1 MIHELVL
8 ATRNRH
14 KVEELVA
21 LLGDLGITIRT
32 LDEFPDAPEV
42 VEDGDACEDNAV
54 KKARAIA
61 DFTGLPAVADDTGLE
76 VDALGGRPGVYA
88 ARYAGENATY
98 EDNCRKLLRELTGV
112 PREQRT
118 ARFLTVAA
126 IALPSDG
133 IQVVRGTLHGM
144 IAEEASG
151 TLGFG
156 YDPVFLIPELGKTL
170 AQLSTGQKNVI
181 SHRAKAFIQAKDLLR
196 EMEFEVIESGRSAA
210 R

>member
-1 MIHELVL
+1 MIRELVL

-14 KVEELVA
+14 KGEELAA
-21 LLGDLGITIRT
+21 LLGGLGITIRT

-42 VEDGDACEDNAV
+42 VEDGDTCEANAI
-54 KKARAIA
+54 KKARVIA
-61 DFTGLPAVADDTGLE
+61 EFTGLPAVADDTGLE

-88 ARYAGENATY
+88 ARYAGEDATY
-98 EDNCRKLLRELTGV
+98 DDNCRKLLLELTGV
-112 PREQRT
+112 PRERRT

-133 IQVVRGTLHGM
+133 TRVAQGILEGE
-144 IAEEASG
+144 IAAEASG

-170 AQLSTGQKNVI
+170 AELSADQKNAI
-181 SHRAKAFIQAKDLLR
+181 SHRAKAFTQAKALLR
-196 EMEFEVIESGRSAA
+196 EMEFEILESGV
-210 R
+210 

>member
-21 LLGDLGITIRT
+21 LLGDLDITIHT
-32 LDEFPDAPEV
+32 LDEFPNAPDV
-42 VEDGDACEDNAV
+42 VEDGDTCEANAV
-54 KKARAIA
+54 KKACAIA

-76 VDALGGRPGVYA
+76 VDALGKRPGVYA

-98 EDNCRKLLRELTGV
+98 EDNCRKLLQELTGV

-133 IQVVRGTLHGM
+133 IRVTQGTLHGM

-170 AQLSTGQKNVI
+170 AQLSPGQKNVI

>member
-1 MIHELVL
+1 MIRELVL

-14 KVEELVA
+14 KGEELAA
-21 LLGDLGITIRT
+21 LLGGLGVTIRT

-42 VEDGDACEDNAV
+42 VEDGDTCEANAI

-61 DFTGLPAVADDTGLE
+61 EFTGLPAVADDTGLE
-76 VDALGGRPGVYA
+76 VDALGGRPGIYA
-88 ARYAGENATY
+88 ARYAGEDATY
-98 EDNCRKLLRELTGV
+98 EDNCRKLLLELQGV
-112 PREQRT
+112 PRERRT

-126 IALPSDG
+126 IALPSAGVRVAQGMLDG
-133 IQVVRGTLHGM
+133 V

-151 TLGFG
+151 TSGFG

-170 AQLSTGQKNVI
+170 AELSADQKNAI
-181 SHRAKAFIQAKDLLR
+181 SHRAKAFTQAKALLR
-196 EMEFEVIESGRSAA
+196 EMEFEVLESGHSAA

>member
-1 MIHELVL
+1 MIRELVL

-14 KVEELVA
+14 KREELAA

-42 VEDGDACEDNAV
+42 VEDGDTCEANAV

-61 DFTGLPAVADDTGLE
+61 EFTGLPAVADDTGLE
-76 VDALGGRPGVYA
+76 VDALGGRPGIYA
-88 ARYAGENATY
+88 ARYAGEEATY
-98 EDNCRKLLRELTGV
+98 EDNCQKLLREMAGV

-133 IQVVRGTLHGM
+133 IRVAQGTLDGA
-144 IAEEASG
+144 IAEQASG
-151 TLGFG
+151 ALGFG

-170 AQLSTGQKNVI
+170 AQLSADQKNTI
-181 SHRAKAFIQAKDLLR
+181 SHRAKAFAKMR
-196 EMEFEVIESGRSAA
+196 EIVRSYGQRSLVIG
-210 R
+210 

>member
-1 MIHELVL
+1 MIRELVL

-14 KVEELVA
+14 KGEELAA
-21 LLGDLGITIRT
+21 LLGGLGITIRT

-42 VEDGDACEDNAV
+42 VEDGDTCEVNAI
-54 KKARAIA
+54 KKARTIA
-61 DFTGLPAVADDTGLE
+61 EFTGLPAVADDTGLV

-88 ARYAGENATY
+88 ARYAGEDATY
-98 EDNCRKLLRELTGV
+98 DDNCRKLLLELRGV
-112 PREQRT
+112 PRERRT

-126 IALPSDG
+126 IALPSGG
-133 IQVVRGTLHGM
+133 IRVAQGILEGE

-156 YDPVFLIPELGKTL
+156 YDPLFLIPELGKTL
-170 AQLSTGQKNVI
+170 AELSPDQKNAI
-181 SHRAKAFIQAKDLLR
+181 SHRAKAFTQAKALLR
-196 EMEFEVIESGRSAA
+196 EMEFEVLESGRSAA

>member
-1 MIHELVL
+1 MRELVL

-32 LDEFPDAPEV
+32 LDEFPDAPDV
-42 VEDGDACEDNAV
+42 VEDGDTCEANAV
-54 KKARAIA
+54 KKVRAIA
-61 DFTGLPAVADDTGLE
+61 EFTGLPTVADDTGLE

-88 ARYAGENATY
+88 ARYAGEDATY

-112 PREQRT
+112 PRERRT

-126 IALPSDG
+126 VALPSDG
-133 IQVVRGTLHGM
+133 IRVARGTLEGV

-151 TLGFG
+151 TSGFG

-170 AQLSTGQKNVI
+170 AQLSADHKNTI
-181 SHRAKAFIQAKDLLR
+181 SHRAKAFAKVR
-196 EMEFEVIESGRSAA
+196 EILSMQMVNVE
-210 R
+210 

>member
-1 MIHELVL
+1 MIRELVL
-8 ATRNRH
+8 ATRNRN
-14 KVEELVA
+14 KVIELVA

-32 LDEFPDAPEV
+32 LDEFPDAPDV
-42 VEDGDACEDNAV
+42 VEDGGTCEANAV

-61 DFTGLPAVADDTGLE
+61 KSTGLPAVADDTGLE

-88 ARYAGENATY
+88 ARYAGEDATY
-98 EDNCRKLLRELTGV
+98 EDNCRKLLRDLTGV
-112 PREQRT
+112 PREKRT
-118 ARFLTVAA
+118 AHFLTVAA

-133 IQVVRGTLHGM
+133 IRVAQGTLEGV

-170 AQLSTGQKNVI
+170 AQLSADQKNTI
-181 SHRAKAFIQAKDLLR
+181 SHRAKAFAKVR
-196 EMEFEVIESGRSAA
+196 EMLSASMVNV
-210 R
+210 

>member
-1 MIHELVL
+1 ML

-14 KVEELVA
+14 KVEELRA
-21 LLGDLGITIRT
+21 LLGNLGITIRT
-32 LDEFPDAPEV
+32 LDEFPDAPDV
-42 VEDGDACEDNAV
+42 VEDGDTCEANAV
-54 KKARAIA
+54 KKARVIA
-61 DFTGLPAVADDTGLE
+61 EFTGLAAVADDTGLE

-88 ARYAGENATY
+88 ARYAGEDATY
-98 EDNCRKLLRELTGV
+98 EDNCRKLLRELMGV

-133 IQVVRGTLHGM
+133 ILVARGRLEGV

-156 YDPVFLIPELGKTL
+156 YDPVFQIPELGMTL
-170 AQLSTGQKNVI
+170 AQLSVDQKNTI
-181 SHRAKAFIQAKDLLR
+181 SHRAKAFAKVR
-196 EMEFEVIESGRSAA
+196 EMLSASMINV
-210 R
+210 